1 MASHY
6 AALQGRFMLALDIQH
21 VRMKQHATDKAQ
33 ALQCLVD
40 ILVEDQLV
48 TPDYIHGLTGREQQS
63 ATYLGQGIAIPHGTP
78 QSRQC
83 ILKTGIRLAH
93 FPEGVVWDG
102 EK

>member
-1 MASHY
+1 
-6 AALQGRFMLALDIQH
+6 MLALDIQH

-48 TPDYIHGLTGREQQS
+48 TPDYIHGLTVREQQS

-78 QSRQC
+78 QSRQY
-83 ILKTGIRLAH
+83 ILKLG
-93 FPEGVVWDG
+93 FVWRTFLKELFG
-102 EK
+102 TVKIKFI

>member
-48 TPDYIHGLTGREQQS
+48 TPDYIYGLTAREQQS
-63 ATYLGQGIAIPHGTP
+63 ATYLGQELPFRMG
-78 QSRQC
+78 
-83 ILKTGIRLAH
+83 RLSLANV
-93 FPEGVVWDG
+93 F
-102 EK
+102 

>member
-48 TPDYIHGLTGREQQS
+48 TPDYIFESSDRITHRYPLS
-63 ATYLGQGIAIPHGTP
+63 L
-78 QSRQC
+78 
-83 ILKTGIRLAH
+83 
-93 FPEGVVWDG
+93 EGYRSTRTFLLPS
-102 EK
+102 